1 MPEEYRRMLSASTR
15 RILLGVAVACA
26 LSSTSF
32 GAVIYGSTA
41 VGELTGS
48 RTSPTNVV
56 IGGSMTTY
64 TAAWTITNPSGG
76 AGLSHLIL
84 NFSDSCINDINNTFA
99 DANCATNATVNG
111 SAPNV
116 ALVPG
121 LYGPASANIGF
132 PTGTTING
140 VKFNITGGPGS
151 PVTIAFDSNRA
162 PVYGDF
168 YSKVANS
175 SFAYNNGL
183 TNHASTLLSDFIARP
198 DGDTPEPGT
207 LSMLVGGLG
216 LVGYAAFR
224 RRYRSNG

>member
-1 MPEEYRRMLSASTR
+1 
-15 RILLGVAVACA
+15 
-26 LSSTSF
+26 
-32 GAVIYGSTA
+32 
-41 VGELTGS
+41 
-48 RTSPTNVV
+48 
-56 IGGSMTTY
+56 MTTY
-64 TAAWTITNPSGG
+64 TAAWTITNPSTNLWHYVYTFTFGVSSGG